1 MSDFPTLSTPPVYPL
16 KQSRDGDQ
24 FIKSKT
30 EAGYVITRSRY
41 SRARLKF
48 NVSYQNISA
57 ADKAL
62 LETLIDEVDGEI
74 GYFTWTHP
82 ITSVSY
88 TVRFDKTPEIEA
100 VGHDGSSYYYNTS
113 FDLVE
118 V

>member
-41 SRARLKF
+41 SRVRNRF
-48 NVSYQNISA
+48 SIVYENISA

-62 LETLIDEVDGEI
+62 LDALITEVDGET
-74 GYFTWTHP
+74 GYFTWVHP
-82 ITSVSY
+82 ITNVSY

-100 VGHDGSSYYYNTS
+100 VGYDGVSYYYNTA
-113 FDLVE
+113 FDLLE